1 METIV
6 IYGTAWCSD
15 CITAKSILDSYNVR
29 YTFVNIDQDDEGA
42 ARVMEING
50 GRKVVP
56 TIFIESV
63 AYTNP
68 SQLELI
74 ELIEPYVRKKAS

>member
-15 CITAKSILDSYNVR
+15 CITAKSILDAYDVE
-29 YTFVNIDQDDEGA
+29 YTSIDIDRDEA
-42 ARVMEING
+42 AAVRVMEING
-50 GRKVVP
+50 GRRVVP
-56 TIFIESV
+56 TLFIEGV

-74 ELIEPYVRKKAS
+74 ALIEPFIQKKAS